1 MTTDKKLQR
10 AGADTLAAANKGKAP
25 AAKAKG
31 KDAVV
36 VGKAAAAAHAAADSD
51 DDDDDDKSG
60 ASSSDITSSSSES
73 AYSSDTSGSSDSDD
87 SDDDD
92 DSSDEE
98 GGGKKKPEEINVDFE
113 FYDPKP
119 IDFLGLKML
128 LGTWL
133 DGLEFDCS
141 ALCDSLIAQS
151 TVGTVLKT
159 EEAGDPIGVLSCLD
173 ARRSRKREEKDDD
186 GRHVPAL
193 AQLERYLLSC
203 APTPADAERV
213 RKAFAAGEGNE
224 EEGSKGKGG
233 HTGVVVSERLLNVPP
248 AVAQPLL
255 EALFS
260 EVEWAT
266 EDEPTRELR
275 ESFGFGQYL
284 VFSRVYLD
292 AEGKDDG
299 DDDEDDGDQAEKR
312 KRKNKRARADPSTS
326 SSSAPVVVFARPEDQ
341 FFSEAA
347 EWSFFFEPPP
357 LPESTDRHRQP
368 QRRGELRRARLVA
381 LVAASRVREVREK
394 LKEAVGG
401 AV

>member
-10 AGADTLAAANKGKAP
+10 AGADAAAAANKGKAP

-31 KDAVV
+31 KEAVV
-36 VGKAAAAAHAAADSD
+36 VGKAAAAHASAS
-51 DDDDDDKSG
+51 DDDDDKSG
-60 ASSSDITSSSSES
+60 ASSSDITSSSDS
-73 AYSSDTSGSSDSDD
+73 AYSSDTSGSSDSD
-87 SDDDD
+87 SDED

-98 GGGKKKPEEINVDFE
+98 GGEKKPEEINVDFE

-141 ALCDSLIAQS
+141 GLCDALIAQS
-151 TVGTVLKT
+151 TVGMVLKT

-193 AQLERYLLSC
+193 AQLEKYLVSC

-213 RKAFAAGEGNE
+213 RAAFAAEGGAGDGGE
-224 EEGSKGKGG
+224 KAKGG
-233 HTGVVVSERLLNVPP
+233 HTSVVVSERLLNVPP

-292 AEGKDDG
+292 DEGKEDG
-299 DDDEDDGDQAEKR
+299 EDDDESDEDEKR
-312 KRKNKRARADPSTS
+312 KRKNKRARANAAPSPS

-347 EWSFFFEPPP
+347 EWSFVFEPPP
-357 LPESTDRHRQP
+357 LPESADRHRQP